1 MNYIFSQYYNKLLD
15 IEVNDI
21 IPIEMTDEL
30 NPFRESFKNLGE
42 VIDSMDVTQIIDENE
57 LSQNQEYFAQTF
69 QQRINDPKRINKR
82 AKDSQLYK
90 NNQ

>member
-42 VIDSMDVTQIIDENE
+42 VIDSMDVTHTVFDV
-57 LSQNQEYFAQTF
+57 SS
-69 QQRINDPKRINKR
+69 K
-82 AKDSQLYK
+82 SYK
-90 NNQ
+90 IFLC